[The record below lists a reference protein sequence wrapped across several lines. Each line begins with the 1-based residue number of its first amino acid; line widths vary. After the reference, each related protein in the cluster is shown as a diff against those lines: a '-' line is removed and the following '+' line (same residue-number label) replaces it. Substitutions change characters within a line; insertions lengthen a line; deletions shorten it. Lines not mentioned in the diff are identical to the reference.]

1 MCWVCLGEFSLVFL
15 AFVGYFEYIF
25 NIFWCFGVFRE
36 FLVVY
41 YFIINRK
48 NPLKTLI
55 IMFMALRNN
64 PERE

>member
-36 FLVVY
+36 FLGY
-41 YFIINRK
+41 ITSLLIGK
-48 NPLKTLI
+48 NPLKTQI